1 MDKAPQP
8 SPVGLVIVLA
18 VFAFLIWHGPWDER
32 WGEPAL
38 ALEPIEV
45 HGIDCEK
52 DIATLTVTQ
61 IEVCSDI
68 QVLKKD

>member
-8 SPVGLVIVLA
+8 SPVGLVIVLV

-32 WGEPAL
+32 WGSQDL
-38 ALEPIEV
+38 VLEPIEV
-45 HGIDCEK
+45 HGIDCER

-61 IEVCSDI
+61 IEICSDI
-68 QVLKKD
+68 QVLRQD

>member
-18 VFAFLIWHGPWDER
+18 VFACVIWHGGWDAR
-32 WGEPAL
+32 WGEPTL
-38 ALEPIEV
+38 VLEPIEA

-68 QVLKKD
+68 QVLRQD